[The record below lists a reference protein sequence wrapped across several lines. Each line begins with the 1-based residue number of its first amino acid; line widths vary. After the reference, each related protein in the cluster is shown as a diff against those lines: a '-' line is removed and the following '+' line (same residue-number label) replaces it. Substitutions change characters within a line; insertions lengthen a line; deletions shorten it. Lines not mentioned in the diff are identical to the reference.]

1 MSNAEIVRSIY
12 EAVNRRDWDA
22 AFRDQRPDVELTTPP
37 LGPRAGTYRGRQEI
51 QGYFEGW
58 FTAFETV
65 HAEPEELVESG
76 DQVAVVLKVR
86 ARLNESNSEVEI
98 RNGHLWAFRDG
109 KVLSMRMFPEP
120 EKAFEAAGLRE

>member
-1 MSNAEIVRSIY
+1 
-12 EAVNRRDWDA
+12 
-22 AFRDQRPDVELTTPP
+22 
-37 LGPRAGTYRGRQEI
+37 
-51 QGYFEGW
+51 
-58 FTAFETV
+58 V